1 MSQQKKICMIGA
13 FATGKTS
20 LVARFV
26 KSIYSDIYH
35 TTVSVRIDKKL
46 IKVRENEFQL
56 LLWDLHA
63 EDEFQNVLISYLRG
77 LSGYILVVDGTRR
90 YTLDKAILLQQRVEE
105 IIGKVPFVIILNKS
119 DLTDEWEIDDAV
131 VDELSQRGW
140 TVIKGSAK
148 TGLGVEESFLTLAN
162 KIVEG

>member
-1 MSQQKKICMIGA
+1 MSQQKKICMVGT

-26 KSIYSDIYH
+26 KSTYSDIYH
-35 TTVSVRIDKKL
+35 TTVSVKIDKKL

-63 EDEFQNVLISYLRG
+63 EDEFQNVRISYLRG

-90 YTLDKAILLQQRVEE
+90 YTLDKALLLQQRVEE
-105 IIGKVPFVIILNKS
+105 IIGKVPFVIVLNKS
-119 DLTDEWEIDDAV
+119 DLTDEWEIEDAM

-148 TGLGVEESFLTLAN
+148 TGLGVEESFLTIAN

>member
-1 MSQQKKICMIGA
+1 MSKQKKICMVGA

-46 IKVRENEFQL
+46 IKIRENEFQL

-63 EDEFQNVLISYLRG
+63 EDEFQNVRISYLRG

-90 YTLDKAILLQQRVEE
+90 YTLDKALLLQQRLEE

-131 VDELSQRGW
+131 IDELSQRGW

>member
-1 MSQQKKICMIGA
+1 MSQQKKICMVGA

-35 TTVSVRIDKKL
+35 TTVSVRIDKKS

-63 EDEFQNVLISYLRG
+63 EDEFQNVRISYLRG

-90 YTLDKAILLQQRVEE
+90 YTLDKALLLQQRVEE

>member
-1 MSQQKKICMIGA
+1 MVGA

-63 EDEFQNVLISYLRG
+63 EDEFQNVRISYLRG

-90 YTLDKAILLQQRVEE
+90 YTLDKALLLQQRLEE

-131 VDELSQRGW
+131 IDELSQRGW